1 MANKRHK
8 PEEIVQKLGQVD
20 VLVDQGMQRL
30 DAIRE
35 VRIAEQTYYRQ
46 REQRSTLHRA
56 NHRHRQGALSAKRS
70 TPRPECRKLSIRK
83 HLTARPSGALA
94 RRLRPLAV
102 RALRGPGRG
111 PVPDRA
117 NPPPRGRRRR
127 RNLRRGPRLRR
138 HQYQAERAQAA
149 AGATQRHRTL
159 PRQ

>member
-56 NHRHRQGALSAKRS
+56 NHRHRQGALRAKRS
-70 TPRPECRKLSIRK
+70 PPRPERRHATPK
-83 HLTARPSGALA
+83 HNSTTRPRSPLA
-94 RRLRPLAV
+94 SRIRPLAICT
-102 RALRGPGRG
+102 LRGPGRG
-111 PVPDRA
+111 PVPARG

-127 RNLRRGPRLRR
+127 RNLRRGHRLCR
-138 HQYQAERAQAA
+138 HQRKAGRTPRA
-149 AGATQRHRTL
+149 AGATERHRTL
-159 PRQ
+159 HGQ